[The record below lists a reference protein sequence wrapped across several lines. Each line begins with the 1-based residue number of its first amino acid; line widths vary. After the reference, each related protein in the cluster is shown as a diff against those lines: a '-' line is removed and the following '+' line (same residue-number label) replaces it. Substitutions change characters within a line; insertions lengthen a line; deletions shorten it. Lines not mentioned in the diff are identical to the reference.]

1 MKGEFLVE
9 RDGRTFILY
18 GGLLD
23 LAHERGLKE
32 ITTTLVQVP
41 SELNGMTAIVHA
53 TVVTVEGTFTGLG
66 DANPAN
72 VGSAMVPHL
81 IRLSET
87 RAKARALRD
96 AVNVG
101 VVAVEELGPDGV
113 DEPAI
118 RPRSALPSREP
129 AARTQI
135 ASARVTGVL
144 EPDGRATE
152 PQYRL
157 LRELAGRL
165 GGREVPA
172 GLSRGQASELIDRW
186 KVEDPR
192 P

>member
-1 MKGEFLVE
+1 MKSEFLVE
-9 RDGRTFILY
+9 RDGRRLVLY

-32 ITTTLVQVP
+32 ITTALVQVP

-53 TVVTVEGTFTGLG
+53 TVVTVQGTFTGLG

-72 VGSAMVPHL
+72 VGPGMVPHL

-96 AVNVG
+96 AVNIG
-101 VVAVEELGPDGV
+101 VAAVEEFGPDGAG
-113 DEPAI
+113 EPDDSP
-118 RPRSALPSREP
+118 RPAAPPHEP
-129 AARTQI
+129 AAGAPAPT
-135 ASARVTGVL
+135 ARVTGVL

-157 LRELAGRL
+157 LRELAGRVS
-165 GGREVPA
+165 GREVPA
-172 GLSRGQASELIDRW
+172 GLSRGEASELIDRW
-186 KVEDPR
+186 KAEAPR